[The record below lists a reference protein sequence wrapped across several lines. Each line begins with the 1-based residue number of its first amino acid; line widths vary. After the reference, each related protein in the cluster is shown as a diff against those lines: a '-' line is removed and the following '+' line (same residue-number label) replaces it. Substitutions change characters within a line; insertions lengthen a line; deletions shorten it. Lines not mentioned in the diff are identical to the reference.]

1 MDDERIT
8 LRMGTSDVQTMDD
21 YLVEHPELG
30 NRSQFIRTALREYMT
45 RDGKSTP
52 SDKSAIYVR
61 LNETERMTLKMIID
75 KEPFLDDEEFVRH
88 LLRKA
93 ISAKEEGEY
102 AEFLVRAQEI
112 TM

>member
-8 LRMGTSDVQTMDD
+8 LRMGTSDVQIMDD

-52 SDKSAIYVR
+52 SDKSAISMR
-61 LNETERMTLKMIID
+61 LNEKERIALRMLVE
-75 KEPFLDDEEFVRH
+75 KEPFLDEEEFMRH

-93 ISAKEEGEY
+93 ISVKEEGRY
-102 AEFLVRAQEI
+102 AEFFEMAQQI
-112 TM
+112 TL